1 MYTICVEEGM
11 GKSNMYLTYYLSKLT
26 RIYALC
32 PDIDL
37 LGSNGGSSSHELKT
51 VARSVLSF
59 HFFSTGSFDEFLLR
73 TLDGTP

>member
-37 LGSNGGSSSHELKT
+37 LGSNGGSKYFEL
-51 VARSVLSF
+51 L
-59 HFFSTGSFDEFLLR
+59 
-73 TLDGTP
+73 